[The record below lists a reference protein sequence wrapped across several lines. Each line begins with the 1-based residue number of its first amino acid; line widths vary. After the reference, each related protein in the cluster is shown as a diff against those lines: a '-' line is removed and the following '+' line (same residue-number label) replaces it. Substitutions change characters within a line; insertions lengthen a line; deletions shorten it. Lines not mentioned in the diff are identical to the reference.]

1 MKASCHE
8 INKLIPKN
16 AQHWYHGPKGQWYSF
31 PWLPHIITYIQYFC
45 SQTCEARNS
54 NFHHEIINSLITVH
68 SSILYV
74 IAHTVVVGVHFEGQN
89 HLLNTVGMEIS
100 SNLKNVILI
109 TMAMLQ
115 IETIEKWVICKLGYI
130 Y

>member
-16 AQHWYHGPKGQWYSF
+16 APTLVPWSKGPMIFFPMVITHYH
-31 PWLPHIITYIQYFC
+31 LQYFC

-115 IETIEKWVICKLGYI
+115 IETIEK
-130 Y
+130 